1 MDVHDLGADFLVC
14 AGYKWLLSP
23 YGTGFVWAKSQHQD
37 TARPGPFYWAGQATD
52 DFFAL
57 NFVDPEPSRTAKRW
71 DSAEAA
77 TYFNFNLSAMDASVG
92 LVLRIGPESVREHNR
107 QLIELLFERLPK
119 DCVVASPSD
128 SPYDCFTA
136 RTPEK
141 TAALYQKLQKQNI
154 IVSLREGRIRVSP
167 YLFNSERNI
176 DQLISVVSA

>member
-1 MDVHDLGADFLVC
+1 MKLFLSEIVM
-14 AGYKWLLSP
+14 A
-23 YGTGFVWAKSQHQD
+23 V
-37 TARPGPFYWAGQATD
+37 D

-128 SPYDCFTA
+128 SRQRGPYGCFTA

-167 YLFNSERNI
+167 YLFNSERDI